1 MSLGCGK
8 GQVQHTR
15 ALLRVGEGDSGEVG
29 VGQGL
34 LHYRNGGRQVEGG
47 EGLLRTHTTP
57 CCHKSK
63 LCLHSSWAVV
73 RSGKD
78 GRLTHMHRCDCVN
91 AYWPCMLHV
100 H

>member
-1 MSLGCGK
+1 MSLGGGK
-8 GQVQHTR
+8 GQVQYPR
-15 ALLRVGEGDSGEVG
+15 ALLRVGEGDSGEVR

-34 LHYRNGGRQVEGG
+34 LHYRDGGRQVEGG

-63 LCLHSSWAVV
+63 LCLHSSCAVV

-78 GRLTHMHRCDCVN
+78 GRLKHMQK
-91 AYWPCMLHV
+91 
-100 H
+100 